1 MATTTVTRLFID
13 NNILSGSSAA
23 LVGTVNQTRNFGVP
37 GDYVEMNVYNLG
49 NTFLFQVSPFR
60 NYKLPGTF
68 TGETTLVQELE
79 FDPGKDLTNLGINTG
94 DYKTEYNILRPK
106 IVNTSDRIFFVKEI
120 SADRTEI
127 RLSTN
132 NVSNEVLTQGA
143 LEFINEF
150 QSLGYFKEFYINLGF
165 GSLIPA
171 INIALDQNTNPSS
184 VLIKLLNPLSPE
196 INLSALVGVVDK
208 ISNSQLF
215 QVNVTQDPIEFVFPS
230 LRGPNFDIELDDVR
244 VNPTSYYNLNKLT
257 TSTVSINSQLQSLL
271 GYISSSNFEINV
283 DYTNYES
290 FIHFSSAQQRLDGFK
305 YKLNL
310 IETYTSASASAASA
324 GNTTA
329 QSDAQSYQ
337 YKVDSVIQ
345 GLDGYESYLYFE
357 SSSKAW
363 PKSTSVKPYIN
374 WSAASTPGLNFYT
387 SQSVSA
393 SAYDNDNQNYLRYA
407 LPTYINEDTSND
419 NLFKFIG
426 SIGTMFDEVWL
437 YTKAITDLY
446 QAKNKLTEGISKD
459 LVYFALQSLGINVY
473 TDEDGT
479 DVFQYLYGV
488 NPDGTY
494 LPNTGS
500 YQTLVTSSQYQTA
513 GQDQQK
519 SFYKRLYHNLP
530 LLLKSKGTTRFIQY
544 LNTVFGIPTTIM
556 SYLEYGGVD
565 KTESTSEYEY
575 DRFTYALQLSGSSK
589 VSVPWNYTSQS
600 LSRTGYS
607 DIAPNG
613 IEFRFKASPSYS
625 TTQSLFYNGANYSL
639 NVIYTA
645 TGSNDSIYSG
655 SVGDFSYFKFTLGST
670 SVTSPTVPVFQTGS
684 DNDTSWY
691 SVLVQ
696 RSNPDLRIGDVGTSQ
711 TYTVY
716 VKNNVWGEIGHVASA
731 SLTTTTQNSSW
742 YTSGTT
748 LTFGSGSYPFS
759 GSIQEARLW
768 SNYISESAFD
778 SHVLNPES
786 FEGNYTSSAYND
798 LAARFALGNDLYTY
812 NHTTT
817 TAVASVAPD
826 QTIQAWTASFA
837 SFTNKNNYTSFTE
850 TYYADVANSGY
861 ANPVTDKVRIVSSS
875 LYGTQLLPNK
885 SIELQ
890 PVLPTSKDIHLL
902 DAGLSPQDEINKDI
916 IAQLGSTYTIDEFI
930 GDPTG
935 NSYIDL
941 DNLREDYFKKYVNKY
956 NYKDFIN
963 LIEYFHNSLFRTL
976 KDFTPARTNLAT
988 GIVIKPH
995 LLERPVVKIEDPS
1008 VERENNLSGSILMV
1022 HITASN
1028 GGNYSQSI
1036 YNYTI
1041 NSELGPVT
1049 MLSDGRDFFT
1059 GELPS
1064 SSIFIHDDFD
1074 INNYNPFAIGYNPS
1088 NTSSYSESIWNVDY
1102 NPLLNNV
1109 ELNQTSSNRRLLTT
1123 LENGT
1128 NVTQSIQYQDF
1139 TDSYQR
1145 HIRPRYNGSTTT
1157 SALYN
1162 VFSNGDTTFGK
1173 TSAIDKNTRQFAFFS
1188 EIVASGSDL
1197 LSMPERSNVYIKYLI
1212 DETGSLTELT
1222 KRNYELLTEDQKY
1235 NLYQVQSIFR
1245 SENTI
1250 NIGLFDNQNPT
1261 KQQLLDGNKEIFA
1274 GGFKFEPV
1282 LWNRTEWGVLIYNLV
1297 KPRILSIPLAVTYTP
1312 FNTNFSITNGLIYN
1326 AGVWQIITTITYLP
1340 GTVVEDITV
1349 GYTLTLNDGVGT
1361 FFNRSVQLFT
1371 GYSVG
1376 TGFIYNTGYTDYYN
1390 PPVIQSTII
1399 TAVLSTR
1406 PLTPGG
1412 TSTPTSYVTSSI
1424 DNKPYFS
1431 VHLSSS
1437 NILYASPVL
1446 SNNYPGVTSAS
1457 YTSEGF
1463 YFNGVDYNQSITPPS
1478 VIYGEADYVFQL
1490 NPGDLIRLYNT
1501 SSSPTGFSI
1510 LEEYEISEVFPPTP
1524 TFPTLSFALNRNIN
1538 LNSIQ
1543 FTSNQTGSIRRY
1555 IISRRIPDETN
1566 VVINYQKRSGQTS
1579 AGIVKNPN
1587 LAPDVD
1593 AKMANIVSD
1602 LKSKIFSTVLIP

>member
-23 LVGTVNQTRNFGVP
+23 LVGTVNQTRNFGVS

-106 IVNTSDRIFFVKEI
+106 IVNTNDRIFFIKEI

-184 VLIKLLNPLSPE
+184 VLIKLLNPLPPE

-257 TSTVSINSQLQSLL
+257 TSNVSINSQLQSLL

-337 YKVDSVIQ
+337 YKIDGVVQ
-345 GLDGYESYLYFE
+345 GFDGYESYLYFE
-357 SSSKAW
+357 SSSKTW

-500 YQTLVTSSQYQTA
+500 YQTLVTASQYQTA

-655 SVGDFSYFKFTLGST
+655 SVGDFGYFKFTLGST
-670 SVTSPTVPVFQTGS
+670 SVTSSTVPVFQTGS

-812 NHTTT
+812 NHTIT

-826 QTIQAWTASFA
+826 QIIQAWTASFA

-885 SIELQ
+885 SIELS
-890 PVLPTSKDIHLL
+890 PILPTSKDIHLL

-1173 TSAIDKNTRQFAFFS
+1173 TATIDKNTRQFAFFS

-1245 SENTI
+1245 SEDTI

-1282 LWNRTEWGVLIYNLV
+1282 LWNRTGYGVLTYNLV
-1297 KPRILSIPLAVTYTP
+1297 NPRILSIPLTGVYTP
-1312 FNTNFSITNGLIYN
+1312 FNTVFSSTTGLIYN
-1326 AGVWQIITTITYLP
+1326 AGVWQAGITITYNP
-1340 GTVVEDITV
+1340 GSVVEDISV
-1349 GYTLTLNDGVGT
+1349 SYVVTLSDGT
-1361 FFNRSVQLFT
+1361 FFNGLVQLFT
-1371 GYSVG
+1371 GYSG
-1376 TGFIYNTGYTDYYN
+1376 ATSFIYNTGYFNYYN
-1390 PPVIQSTII
+1390 PPTIQSVVI
-1399 TAVLSTR
+1399 TGVV
-1406 PLTPGG
+1406 PLIPPTPGG
-1412 TSTPTSYVTSSI
+1412 TSNPTNYVTASL
-1424 DNKPYFS
+1424 DNRPYFS

-1446 SNNYPGVTSAS
+1446 SGNYPGVASAS

-1463 YFNGVDYNQSITPPS
+1463 YFNGFDNATAQTPP
-1478 VIYGEADYVFQL
+1478 IPTYGEADYVFQL

>member
-23 LVGTVNQTRNFGVP
+23 LVGTVNQTRNFGVS

-106 IVNTSDRIFFVKEI
+106 IVNTNDRIFFIKEI

-184 VLIKLLNPLSPE
+184 VLIKLLNPLPPE

-257 TSTVSINSQLQSLL
+257 TSNVSINSQLQSLL

-337 YKVDSVIQ
+337 YKVDGVVQ
-345 GLDGYESYLYFE
+345 GFDGYESYLYFE

-500 YQTLVTSSQYQTA
+500 YQTLITASQYQTA

-575 DRFTYALQLSGSSK
+575 DRFTYALQLSGSSA
-589 VSVPWNYTSQS
+589 VSIPWNYTSQS

-655 SVGDFSYFKFTLGST
+655 SVGDFGYFKFTLGST
-670 SVTSPTVPVFQTGS
+670 SVTSSTVPVFQTGS

-885 SIELQ
+885 SIELS
-890 PVLPTSKDIHLL
+890 PILPTSKDIHLL

-1173 TSAIDKNTRQFAFFS
+1173 TATIDKNTRQFAFFS

-1235 NLYQVQSIFR
+1235 NLYQVQSIFKT
-1245 SENTI
+1245 EDTI

-1282 LWNRTEWGVLIYNLV
+1282 LWNRTGWGVLIYNLV
-1297 KPRILSIPLAVTYTP
+1297 NPRILSIPLTGVYTP
-1312 FNTNFSITNGLIYN
+1312 FNTVFSSTTGLTYN
-1326 AGVWQIITTITYLP
+1326 AGVWQAGITITHNP
-1340 GTVVEDITV
+1340 GSVVEDISV
-1349 GYTLTLNDGVGT
+1349 SYVVTLSDGT

-1371 GYSVG
+1371 GYSDG
-1376 TGFIYNTGYTDYYN
+1376 TGFIYNTGYANYYN
-1390 PPVIQSTII
+1390 PPTIQSVVI
-1399 TAVLSTR
+1399 TGVV
-1406 PLTPGG
+1406 PLIPPTPGG

-1446 SNNYPGVTSAS
+1446 SGNYPGVASAS

>member
-23 LVGTVNQTRNFGVP
+23 LVGTVNQTRNFGVS

-106 IVNTSDRIFFVKEI
+106 IVNTNDRIFFIKEI

-184 VLIKLLNPLSPE
+184 VLIKLLNPLPPE

-257 TSTVSINSQLQSLL
+257 TSNVSINSQLQSLL

-655 SVGDFSYFKFTLGST
+655 SVGDFGYFKFTLGST
-670 SVTSPTVPVFQTGS
+670 SVTSSTVPVFQTGS

-742 YTSGTT
+742 YTNGTT

-812 NHTTT
+812 NHTIT

-826 QTIQAWTASFA
+826 QIIQAWTASFA

-885 SIELQ
+885 SIELS
-890 PVLPTSKDIHLL
+890 PILPTSKDIHLL

-1128 NVTQSIQYQDF
+1128 NVTQSLQYQDF

-1173 TSAIDKNTRQFAFFS
+1173 TATIDKNTRQFAFFS

-1245 SENTI
+1245 SEDTI

-1282 LWNRTEWGVLIYNLV
+1282 LWNRTGYGVLTYNLV
-1297 KPRILSIPLAVTYTP
+1297 NPRILSIPLTGVYTP
-1312 FNTNFSITNGLIYN
+1312 FSTVFSSTTGLIYN
-1326 AGVWQIITTITYLP
+1326 AGVWQAGITITHNP
-1340 GTVVEDITV
+1340 GSVVEDISV
-1349 GYTLTLNDGVGT
+1349 SYVVTLSDGT
-1361 FFNRSVQLFT
+1361 FFNGLVQLFT
-1371 GYSVG
+1371 GYSG
-1376 TGFIYNTGYTDYYN
+1376 ATSFIYNTGYFNYYN
-1390 PPVIQSTII
+1390 PPTIQSVVI
-1399 TAVLSTR
+1399 TGVV
-1406 PLTPGG
+1406 PLIPPTPGG
-1412 TSTPTSYVTSSI
+1412 TSNPTNYVTASL
-1424 DNKPYFS
+1424 DNRPYFS

-1446 SNNYPGVTSAS
+1446 SGNYPGVASAS

-1463 YFNGVDYNQSITPPS
+1463 YFNGFDNAAAQTPP
-1478 VIYGEADYVFQL
+1478 IPTYGEADYVFQL